1 MEVGLLLPWIAI
13 AFIGV
18 LNFGFCA
25 YGLIATQSAARAI
38 AAWGTATHTNA
49 QSITTQASLTTM
61 CNYAIGELQYA
72 PNVGTS
78 VNTCG
83 GSSPV
88 SVSATYNASG
98 ADLLPT
104 LTVTVT
110 YTVSLLPVPGISPS
124 SLAIARTVQL
134 PVRN

>member
-1 MEVGLLLPWIAI
+1 MLPWIAI

-25 YGLIATQSAARAI
+25 YGLIATQNAARAI
-38 AAWGTATHTNA
+38 AVWGSATHTNA
-49 QSITTQASLTTM
+49 QNISSQASLTTM

-78 VNTCG
+78 VNSCT
-83 GSSPV
+83 GSSPI

-104 LTVTVT
+104 LTVSVT
-110 YTVSLLPVPGISPS
+110 YTVSLMPVPGISPS
-124 SLAIARTVQL
+124 SLAITRTVQL